1 MTSNMGNSRSY
12 IFKANASKPKDGF
25 HHGLTCDIQL
35 LHCCSKWGNLP
46 AVNQLEIVEGQE

>member
-1 MTSNMGNSRSY
+1 MGNSRSY